1 MTASAAL
8 NLSYEIILVAGH
20 KTQTAKSPASGASS
34 LMSNCLGARKKVQIP
49 SEGPSTNNRTNDR
62 IQSKDYTI
70 G

>member
-34 LMSNCLGARKKVQIP
+34 LMSNC
-49 SEGPSTNNRTNDR
+49 EGPSTNNRTNDR